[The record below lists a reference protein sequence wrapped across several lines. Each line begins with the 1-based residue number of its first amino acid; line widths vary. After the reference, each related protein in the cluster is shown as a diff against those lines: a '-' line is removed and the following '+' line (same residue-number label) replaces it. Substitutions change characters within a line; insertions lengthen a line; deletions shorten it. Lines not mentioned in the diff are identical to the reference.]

1 MFNGR
6 HEIVYL
12 TLTWSGHGP
21 TMVFNIDSSMDKEG
35 LIMKKV
41 LVALCAVSVAF
52 GAVAC
57 SKDKAPRTAASAKS
71 DEVVAEYLTQL
82 EGLYQVND
90 PDAKDPKTALTCTYI
105 LVKDGARSEATVKT
119 AGQCDFEALK
129 SQVSSKGTLSSS
141 AAATIADIAI
151 NTKGLGKGGVRARM
165 DCVGYNITTNVR
177 SASIQDCNIRD
188 ASKAASEKEIAAAK
202 ISSLLGL

>member
-1 MFNGR
+1 
-6 HEIVYL
+6 
-12 TLTWSGHGP
+12 
-21 TMVFNIDSSMDKEG
+21 MVFNMDSSIDKEG

-41 LVALCAVSVAF
+41 LLTLCAVSLAF

-57 SKDKAPRTAASAKS
+57 NKDKGPRTAADAKS
-71 DEVVAEYLTQL
+71 DKIVAEYLTQL

-105 LVKDGARSEATVKT
+105 LVKDGARSEATIKT

-129 SQVSSKGTLSSS
+129 GQVSSKGSLSDS
-141 AAATIADIAI
+141 AAATITDIAM

-177 SASIQDCNIRD
+177 SVSIQDCNIRD
-188 ASKAASEKEIAAAK
+188 ASKSATDKEIAASK